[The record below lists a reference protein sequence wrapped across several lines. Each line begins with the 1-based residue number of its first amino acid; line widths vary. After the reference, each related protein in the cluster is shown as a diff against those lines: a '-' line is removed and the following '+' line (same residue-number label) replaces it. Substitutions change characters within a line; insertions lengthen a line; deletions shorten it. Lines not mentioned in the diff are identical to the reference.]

1 MTGAFVTE
9 RARTVGVPAPDPGAT
24 LLVDASSYL
33 FRAWFGVPDTF
44 FDRRGRP
51 LNAVVGFART
61 LGTLLRQ
68 AQPTAVAIAF
78 DEALF
83 SGFRHR
89 LDPGYKAN
97 RALPDNDLAWQMK
110 ACRDLAE
117 GLGLAATASH
127 EYEADDLLATLAA
140 RAARS
145 GRACVIASEDKDLA
159 QLLAGPDVQLWQYAR
174 SRVLDRVSAGDWLG
188 FDPARLP
195 ELQALTGDAGDNI
208 PGVPGFGPV
217 SARAVLASCDHL
229 DQVLA
234 DPGRVAALP
243 LRGATRLAASLAGA
257 RERARLNLQ
266 LATLSRRATGLPK
279 ASALRY
285 RPPSA
290 ETVAATLRAIG
301 LPAGSAR
308 AFETDGQD

>member
-1 MTGAFVTE
+1 MAE
-9 RARTVGVPAPDPGAT
+9 PVPVVPTPGAT

-33 FRAWFGVPDTF
+33 FRAWFGVPDAF

-61 LGTLLRQ
+61 LGTLLQQGRP
-68 AQPTAVAIAF
+68 AAVAIAF
-78 DEALF
+78 DESLF

-89 LDPGYKAN
+89 LDSQYKAN
-97 RALPDNDLAWQMK
+97 RALPDKDLAWQMK
-110 ACRDLAE
+110 ACRDLVE
-117 GLGLAATASH
+117 GLGLAATAS
-127 EYEADDLLATLAA
+127 EEFEADDLLATLA
-140 RAARS
+140 
-145 GRACVIASEDKDLA
+145 GRAGRAGQACIVASEDKDLA
-159 QLLAGPDVQLWQYAR
+159 QLLGGPDVYLWQYAR
-174 SRVLDRVSAGDWLG
+174 RRVLDRAAAADWLG
-188 FDPARLP
+188 LDPARLP

-217 SARAVLASCDHL
+217 SARAALAACKHL
-229 DQVLA
+229 DELLA
-234 DPGRVAALP
+234 DPRRVAALP
-243 LRGATRLAASLAGA
+243 LRGASRLAASLA
-257 RERARLNLQ
+257 ESRARAQLNLR

-279 ASALRY
+279 MSVLRY

-290 ETVAATLRAIG
+290 ETVATTLRAIG